1 MRCDSVSLSAVL
13 MFRNQLCNL
22 AAILLYSWVFPVF
35 VYWGLVSLPWLLF
48 LEQGQWFFYRP
59 PAVNM
64 LWWFAVYFSILLC
77 HLTFNVVHWL
87 RRWALWTATC
97 PISGSL
103 ITHPLSALLVFQC
116 LLIESLSGD
125 LLLALSSFSGVL
137 LASRPLCCVLVFSS
151 VFIRLFFFFQELDGQ
166 SAQGSMLVYPRGG
179 WRNTAWSL
187 LLTCLVCQMSSKQV
201 WSQCLAAAGAFLFS
215 QCNEAWKSFLRA
227 RGSGC

>member
-97 PISGSL
+97 PISGSGL
-103 ITHPLSALLVFQC
+103 SPARCQRFCLSSLCLLKVCAEIRSLPLFLLQCAFNNSTPLCVSFQFLLSCLVFLQGWVSNC
-116 LLIESLSGD
+116 SG
-125 LLLALSSFSGVL
+125 G
-137 LASRPLCCVLVFSS
+137 
-151 VFIRLFFFFQELDGQ
+151 
-166 SAQGSMLVYPRGG
+166 
-179 WRNTAWSL
+179 
-187 LLTCLVCQMSSKQV
+187 
-201 WSQCLAAAGAFLFS
+201 
-215 QCNEAWKSFLRA
+215 
-227 RGSGC
+227 